1 MKNIQ
6 NILRDTEFNK
16 NTEFRKKFIQRTRK
30 TVISVST

>member
-16 NTEFRKKFIQRTRK
+16 NFIGKKFIQRTRK
-30 TVISVST
+30 TVISVSI